1 MKVVITDKAPAAVG
15 PYSQATISGNLVFV
29 SGQLGIS
36 DKGII
41 EGDIV
46 YQTTN
51 AIKNLSEI
59 LSASGSDLSHVV
71 KTTCFLSDIGDFA
84 RFNEVYARY
93 FTEKPAR
100 SLVES
105 SSLPKGSLIEIDAIA
120 EIKK

>member
-1 MKVVITDKAPAAVG
+1 MKRVITDKAPAAVG

-59 LSASGSDLSHVV
+59 LSASGSDFSHVV

-84 RFNEVYARY
+84 RFNEVYSRY

-120 EIKK
+120 EIEK